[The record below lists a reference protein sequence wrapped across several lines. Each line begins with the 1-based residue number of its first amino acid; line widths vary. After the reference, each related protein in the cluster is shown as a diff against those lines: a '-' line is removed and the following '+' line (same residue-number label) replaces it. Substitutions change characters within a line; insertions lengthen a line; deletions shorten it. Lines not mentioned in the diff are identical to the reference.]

1 MARHLHIASY
11 TRISKTP
18 GITHFA
24 KISCRSLSAVFS
36 SVNNDSYPF
45 SPASIHAEKQTR
57 RMEICRRMAMCTGG
71 KMIRANHHVESYPSS
86 GSPVEHGPRYIF
98 RFDRHVFPMSDRK
111 MADSIAAPVSDYLLA
126 GITTRGWTVTTARGG
141 WLEKNFQWIFF
152 LKLVL
157 EISILSIL
165 PLYI

>member
-1 MARHLHIASY
+1 
-11 TRISKTP
+11 
-18 GITHFA
+18 
-24 KISCRSLSAVFS
+24 
-36 SVNNDSYPF
+36 
-45 SPASIHAEKQTR
+45 
-57 RMEICRRMAMCTGG
+57 
-71 KMIRANHHVESYPSS
+71 
-86 GSPVEHGPRYIF
+86 
-98 RFDRHVFPMSDRK
+98 MSDRK

>member
-1 MARHLHIASY
+1 MYHIIYRS
-11 TRISKTP
+11 IVLDILSGVLDSKQ
-18 GITHFA
+18 
-24 KISCRSLSAVFS
+24 RLV
-36 SVNNDSYPF
+36 YPF
-45 SPASIHAEKQTR
+45 SPASVHAETSK
-57 RMEICRRMAMCTGG
+57 ENGNLPGCKRMAVCAGG

-126 GITTRGWTVTTARGG
+126 GITTRGWTVTTA

-165 PLYI
+165 PIPLLCIRTCV

>member
-1 MARHLHIASY
+1 MI
-11 TRISKTP
+11 
-18 GITHFA
+18 HFR
-24 KISCRSLSAVFS
+24 KKSNCRSLSAVFS

-45 SPASIHAEKQTR
+45 SRYTR
-57 RMEICRRMAMCTGG
+57 RETNKENGNLQEDDGAVCTGG

-152 LKLVL
+152 L
-157 EISILSIL
+157 ETRPRNIDPIDPARFI
-165 PLYI
+165 YIYI